1 MVYHLDTVP
10 EVEDQFPQVLVRGS
24 DHRGPEEHVGED
36 TGLLTQAVLVP
47 PVVLVQPQAEFL
59 SSDINTVRK
68 PLLRL
73 SLRVQ
78 IIKESRYYDDN
89 CTLKKSQ
96 KYRCQF

>member
-1 MVYHLDTVP
+1 MCHLDAVP

-68 PLLRL
+68 PLLL
-73 SLRVQ
+73 FTKYVV
-78 IIKESRYYDDN
+78 KH
-89 CTLKKSQ
+89 KSA
-96 KYRCQF
+96 KLL

>member
-1 MVYHLDTVP
+1 MCHLDAVP

-36 TGLLTQAVLVP
+36 TGLLAQVVLVP

-68 PLLRL
+68 PLLL
-73 SLRVQ
+73 FTKYVV
-78 IIKESRYYDDN
+78 KH
-89 CTLKKSQ
+89 KSA
-96 KYRCQF
+96 KLL